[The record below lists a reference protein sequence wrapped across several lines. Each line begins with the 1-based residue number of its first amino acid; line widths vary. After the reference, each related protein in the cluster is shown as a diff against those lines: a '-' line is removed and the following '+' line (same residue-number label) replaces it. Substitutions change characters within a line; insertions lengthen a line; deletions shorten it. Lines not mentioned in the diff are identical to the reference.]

1 MGFTEIEEDIS
12 KAVEIIKKQFRI
24 IGRDK
29 ELSQILAA
37 VKSNKHVLLEGPVGV
52 GKTTLA
58 LAVANY
64 LNRPVYRVDGDERYT
79 EHKLVGW
86 FDPPLVM
93 AKGYTDEA
101 FIPGPLTQSMLTGG
115 VLLINELNRMP
126 EGTQNVLLPA
136 MDERKIVIPKIGTIE
151 AKPGF
156 VVIATQ
162 NPEEFVGT
170 SRLSE
175 ALKDRFVWV
184 GLSYQ
189 SEEEEEKIVF
199 KETGCNNPELI
210 RLGVKIVRKTREHP
224 EIKRGASVRG
234 AIDFVDLL
242 KQHPTQSMLPESV
255 YIDAATAALYTKIE
269 IHVKAKKSKKD
280 IIKEI
285 VLEALKEIISEK
297 SSKNN
302 SLKMSVGAEP
312 QNKIMGLT
320 LGGGGGGIVKRD
332 EESIFKHMMAAI
344 TSKDH
349 AVGRQRQLQLLK
361 MPSEGESLWSIIE
374 AYSALGEDISEEEK
388 SYVERIVSK
397 IIALIAASIGE
408 KGSRRYYRKPGP
420 YTPGIEEFDLDLT
433 LEESAGMRSLRD
445 INIIAVHKHPKKLAV
460 SLMLDISNSMQ
471 RSRIVTAAIAVAA
484 LAYKLEKDLYSVIT
498 FKDNAEVLKSV
509 LEPLNMD
516 ELILRILNLR
526 TGGLTNIEEALEK
539 GLEELEVAKVQR
551 QAQELMGI
559 LVTDGWVTSGEDP
572 RHVAAYFPKLH
583 VIQVG
588 VGGGLRESTDLCK
601 DLARIGRGEYIF
613 AEDFS
618 ELPNNILKIFR

>member
-1 MGFTEIEEDIS
+1 MYSTEIKEDTD
-12 KAVEIIKKQFRI
+12 KAVETIKMQFRI
-24 IGRDK
+24 IGRDR
-29 ELSQILAA
+29 ELSQILTA

-93 AKGYTDEA
+93 AKGYTKEA
-101 FIPGPLTQSMLTGG
+101 FIPGPLAQSMLTGG

-136 MDERKIVIPKIGTIE
+136 MDERKIVVPKIGIIE

-189 SEEEEEKIVF
+189 SEEEEERIVF

-210 RLGVKIVRKTREHP
+210 RLGVKIIRKTREHP

-242 KQHPTQSMLPESV
+242 KQYPTQSMLPESV
-255 YIDAATAALYTKIE
+255 YVEAATAALYTKIE
-269 IHVKAKKSKKD
+269 MHVKAKKSKRD

-285 VLEALKEIISEK
+285 VLEALKEMTSEK
-297 SSKNN
+297 SSKND
-302 SLKMSVGAEP
+302 SLKMDIGAES
-312 QNKIMGLT
+312 QNKIMKLT
-320 LGGGGGGIVKRD
+320 LGGSGIIKRD
-332 EESIFKHMMAAI
+332 EESIFKHMMTAI
-344 TSKDH
+344 TPKDH
-349 AVGRQRQLQLLK
+349 AIDRQRQLQLLGRT
-361 MPSEGESLWSIIE
+361 SESLWSILE
-374 AYSALGEDISEEEK
+374 VYSTLDENISEEEK

-433 LEESAGMRSLRD
+433 LEESASIRSPGD
-445 INIIAVHKHPKKLAV
+445 VNIIAVHKHPKKLAV

-471 RSRIVTAAIAVAA
+471 RSKIVTAAIAVAA
-484 LAYKLEKDLYSVIT
+484 LAYKLERDLYSVIT

-516 ELILRILNLR
+516 ELILRILNLK
-526 TGGLTNIEEALEK
+526 TGGLTNIEEALKK
-539 GLEELEVAKVQR
+539 GLEELEVAKIQR

-572 RHVAAYFPKLH
+572 RHIAAYFPKLH

-601 DLARIGRGEYIF
+601 DLAKIGRGEYIF
-613 AEDFS
+613 AEDFN